1 MPEYLS
7 ISQIM
12 QSAVTPVFLL
22 AGIGALLSVIT
33 GRLGRI
39 TDRLRYL
46 QIFIC
51 KVNPE
56 DKEILLSNRKRLI
69 SRTKFINTSI
79 FFCALS
85 GLIVCIVI
93 GSLFV
98 GGIYQILLDD
108 FISVAFIFCMLCLIL
123 ALIFFIFEILFAT
136 KTSRKNLLKTET
148 VISKYL
154 DDSGK

>member
-51 KVNPE
+51 KVNSD
-56 DKEILLSNRKRLI
+56 DKEILLSNRERLI

-98 GGIYQILLDD
+98 GGIYQILLDG
-108 FISVAFIFCMLCLIL
+108 FISVAFIFCMMCLIL